1 MACSR
6 SGGPDCRRFRPTRKP
21 AARLGEC
28 SGWTVWGIGITC
40 TGAQSSRTSFSR
52 SLTEKTESQSTEEV
66 IAKISELETLVT
78 GDSIKNFKS
87 IRQLRE
93 SYQKEWAQFLREI
106 QIRGAGDRL
115 WTIFTEL
122 IGSAA
127 LHLLAARLRRDRCP
141 FSGLAQSIQAQLW

>member
-1 MACSR
+1 MHWCHV
-6 SGGPDCRRFRPTRKP
+6 PQD
-21 AARLGEC
+21 L
-28 SGWTVWGIGITC
+28 V
-40 TGAQSSRTSFSR
+40 
-52 SLTEKTESQSTEEV
+52 LTEKTESQSTEEV
-66 IAKISELETLVT
+66 IAKKISELETLVT

-127 LHLLAARLRRDRCP
+127 LHLWP
-141 FSGLAQSIQAQLW
+141 QGSGGIATHSWV